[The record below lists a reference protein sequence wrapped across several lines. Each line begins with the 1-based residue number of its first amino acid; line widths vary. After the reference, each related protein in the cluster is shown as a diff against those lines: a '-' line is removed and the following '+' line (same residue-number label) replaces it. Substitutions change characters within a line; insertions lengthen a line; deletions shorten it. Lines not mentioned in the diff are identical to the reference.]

1 MQVMTLQART
11 PEPNQKG
18 TVLGGPNWKIEGKW
32 AENDKNQSIYE
43 GQGGPGPPTSGVP
56 ESPYFEIRD
65 LWNLIFYRFWE
76 V

>member
-1 MQVMTLQART
+1 MPDGLGLTPNRSEGSRT

-32 AENDKNQSIYE
+32 AENDKNQSIFE

-56 ESPYFEIRD
+56 A
-65 LWNLIFYRFWE
+65 
-76 V
+76 

>member
-1 MQVMTLQART
+1 MEFIPYYSAYNLMGSRT

-32 AENDKNQSIYE
+32 AENDKNQSIFE

-56 ESPYFEIRD
+56 EDNKILVETRM
-65 LWNLIFYRFWE
+65 WM
-76 V
+76 